1 MIEVITAIRAM
12 NSKLAW
18 RPDGWVGWLTAFLAS
33 GRSLRMAPNA
43 CQTAPAH
50 GAIAKRGGLR
60 RPRKLAA
67 AGATWCSA
75 ATADSRG
82 KGMMDQHRIATVA
95 DLRRL
100 FKSAEGLAAKK
111 TLPKLDG
118 YARDYIARSPFLCIA
133 TTGEG
138 GRADVSPRGDHPGF
152 VQVLD
157 DHAIAIP
164 DRPGNNRLD
173 TMENIIANPN
183 VGLIFMIPGF
193 EDTLRINGKAIITAD
208 PAILE
213 RAMVDR
219 KLPKVAIRVV
229 VEEAFF
235 HCAKAFRRARLWQAD
250 TQVDRKA
257 MPTLARIILEQT
269 AAADAPPREEEVAA
283 CDVAIEREYRTELY

>member
-1 MIEVITAIRAM
+1 MI
-12 NSKLAW
+12 
-18 RPDGWVGWLTAFLAS
+18 
-33 GRSLRMAPNA
+33 
-43 CQTAPAH
+43 
-50 GAIAKRGGLR
+50 
-60 RPRKLAA
+60 
-67 AGATWCSA
+67 
-75 ATADSRG
+75 
-82 KGMMDQHRIATVA
+82 DQHRITTVA

-100 FKSAEGLAAKK
+100 FRPAEGLAAKK
-111 TLPKLDG
+111 SLSKLDRH
-118 YARDYIARSPFLCIA
+118 ARDYIARSPFLCIA

-138 GRADVSPRGDHPGF
+138 GRADVSPRGDQPGF
-152 VQVLD
+152 VQVID

-173 TMENIIANPN
+173 TMENILANPN

-193 EDTLRINGKAIITAD
+193 EDTLRINGRATITAD

-219 KLPKVAIRVV
+219 KLPKVAIHVA

-250 TQVDRKA
+250 AQVDRKV

-269 AAADAPPREEEVAA
+269 ATAGAPPREEDVAA
-283 CDVAIEREYRTELY
+283 CDKAIEHEYRTGLY